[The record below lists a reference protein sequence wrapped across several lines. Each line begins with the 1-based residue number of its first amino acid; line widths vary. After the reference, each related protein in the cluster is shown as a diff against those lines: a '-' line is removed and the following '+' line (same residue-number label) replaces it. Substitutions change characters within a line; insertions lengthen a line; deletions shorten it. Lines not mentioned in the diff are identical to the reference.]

1 MSVLLRIP
9 APLRECT
16 GGSAEVE
23 VAPGTVGDALGEVT
37 ARYPLL
43 RRHLYED
50 DGRLRRHVNLYV
62 NRDDVRSLHGESTP
76 IRAGDTVL
84 IVPSIAGG
92 SAPGTGPEGRPAPLG
107 AAELRRYARHLVLPE
122 VGPAGQRT
130 LKAARVAVAGMGGL
144 GCPVSLYLAAAGVGV
159 LGLIDHD
166 EVDESN
172 LQRQVLY
179 GSADTGR
186 RKVEAAAERLQA
198 LNPHVE
204 LVPHDLRLTRD
215 NALDV
220 LAGYDIVVDGADN
233 FPTRYLINDAC
244 GLLGKPYV
252 YGALLRFE
260 GQVAVFDARRG
271 PCYRCL
277 FREPPPPGLV
287 PSCAEGGVL
296 GVLPGIVGSLQALEA
311 IKLVL
316 GAGDTLLGRLVIF
329 DGLSHRWRELQ
340 LRKDPECPLCGSAPT
355 ITAPIDYDAFCGGP
369 AADTPPAAAQAAD
382 AAAGVTPE
390 MSVRELSER
399 LQRGERPK
407 LLDVREPYE
416 WEIANLGEHGARLLP
431 LSELPGRLDEVGAPE
446 EEIVVYCRT
455 GSRSAYVVD
464 ALRAAGFRRAVNLA
478 GGLHAWAREIEPGM
492 PRY

>member
-16 GGSAEVE
+16 GGRAEVA
-23 VAPGTVGDALGEVT
+23 VAPGTVRDALGEIT

-43 RRHLYED
+43 RRHLYGD
-50 DGRLRRHVNLYV
+50 DGRLRRHVNVYV
-62 NRDDVRSLHGESTP
+62 NRDDVRALHGESTP
-76 IRAGDTVL
+76 VRTGDTLL

-92 SAPGTGPEGRPAPLG
+92 SAQGAAPERRADALGP
-107 AAELRRYARHLVLPE
+107 AELRRYARHLVLPE
-122 VGPAGQRT
+122 IGPDGQRR
-130 LKAARVAVAGMGGL
+130 LKAARVAVVGMGGL
-144 GCPVSLYLAAAGVGV
+144 GCPVSMYLAAAGVGV

-172 LQRQVLY
+172 LHRQVLY

-186 RKVEAAAERLQA
+186 RKVEAAAERLHA
-198 LNPHVE
+198 LNPHVT

-220 LAGYDIVVDGADN
+220 LAGYDVVVDGADN
-233 FPTRYLINDAC
+233 FPTRYLVNDAC

-287 PSCAEGGVL
+287 PGCAEGGVL
-296 GVLPGIVGSLQALEA
+296 GVLPGIVGTLQALEA
-311 IKLVL
+311 IKLAA
-316 GAGDTLLGRLVIF
+316 GAGETLLGRLVIF
-329 DGLSHRWRELQ
+329 DGLAHRWRELG
-340 LRKDPECPLCGSAPT
+340 LRKDPACPLCGSSPS
-355 ITAPIDYDAFCGGP
+355 ITEPIDYDVFCGGP
-369 AADTPPAAAQAAD
+369 AGAAPAEAATAEGGAAD
-382 AAAGVTPE
+382 APLE

-416 WEIANLGEHGARLLP
+416 WEIANLAEHGARLVP
-431 LSELPGRLDEVGAPE
+431 LSELPGRLDELGGPE

-464 ALRAAGFRRAVNLA
+464 ALREAGFRRAVNLA
-478 GGLHAWAREIEPGM
+478 GGLHAWSREIEPGM